1 MEAKIDIEKVR
12 KGDHAAFKT
21 FFECF
26 YPKLMALACRFV
38 DEQVA
43 KDLVQEV
50 FTSYW
55 EQKKVIQPDN
65 IQSFLFKWLQN
76 SCLNHIKHQMI
87 VDEYESCVR
96 IAEARIA
103 FWGESTDSND
113 VLKSVINQDLRE
125 IIELS
130 VNKLPPKC
138 AQAFRLAYFHDISH
152 KEIAEIMG
160 ISPRTVE
167 GHIRQALAF
176 LRRSEEHTSELQ
188 SHLNLVCRLLPLRLS
203 SFYKYNQRR
212 WTNNYSY
219 NSLRIPVPRKT
230 SV

>member
-55 EQKKVIQPDN
+55 EQKKDYTTRQYPIN
-65 IQSFLFKWLQN
+65 FLFKWLQN

-176 LRRSEEHTSELQ
+176 LRKDLKG
-188 SHLNLVCRLLPLRLS
+188 LFLLIFLLC
-203 SFYKYNQRR
+203 NI
-212 WTNNYSY
+212 N
-219 NSLRIPVPRKT
+219 
-230 SV
+230 